1 MGILKCLSW
10 FKMSTHINDC
20 GSFESFAFLDVGV
33 QGCCFLI
40 ENFSPEL
47 DRKVMIICLFNEMFY
62 SVSVCSLEREDVVY
76 AVTFPNERFKRAM
89 AKDFR
94 LYLVHEYIR
103 KGDCHFRAHGRT
115 MCLKVV
121 FSIKLERIF
130 LEN

>member
-1 MGILKCLSW
+1 MLCY
-10 FKMSTHINDC
+10 
-20 GSFESFAFLDVGV
+20 
-33 QGCCFLI
+33 
-40 ENFSPEL
+40 
-47 DRKVMIICLFNEMFY
+47 VML
-62 SVSVCSLEREDVVY
+62 
-76 AVTFPNERFKRAM
+76 TFPNERFEKAS

>member
-1 MGILKCLSW
+1 MGILKYLSW
-10 FKMSTHINDC
+10 FEMSTHIKNC
-20 GSFESFAFLDVGV
+20 FSFESFPSVDVGV
-33 QGCCFLI
+33 QECCFFTG
-40 ENFSPEL
+40 NFSRKF
-47 DRKVMIICLFNEMFY
+47 DRRVMIVCLFNEMFY
-62 SVSVCSLEREDVVY
+62 SVSVCSPEREDVVD
-76 AVTFPNERFKRAM
+76 VTFPNERFKKAL

-103 KGDCHFRAHGRT
+103 KGDCHFRVHGRT